1 MKTGMTRP
9 KTNTEA
15 AQDAVTAKV
24 EGATAAATAPE
35 AAVPG
40 AEDISAPSN
49 PVPDLF
55 NPETDDLPP
64 GPDTGTGITVVIAA
78 KQPIRWR
85 IGRQFT
91 PEPALIALDDLSEAD
106 VAALRSDPLLLVTA
120 IKDI

>member
-24 EGATAAATAPE
+24 EVQATATAPE
-35 AAVPG
+35 AAAPG

-49 PVPDLF
+49 PAADLF

-64 GPDTGTGITVVIAA
+64 GSGITVVIAA

-91 PEPALIALDDLSEAD
+91 PEPTLIPLDDLSDGD
-106 VAALRSDPLLLVTA
+106 VDALRSDPLLLVTA
-120 IKDI
+120 RKDI

>member
-1 MKTGMTRP
+1 MKPGMTRV
-9 KTNTEA
+9 KKDTEA
-15 AQDAVTAKV
+15 AQDAVIAEV
-24 EGATAAATAPE
+24 EGADATTKATAPE
-35 AAVPG
+35 AAAPE
-40 AEDISAPSN
+40 AEEISASPN

-64 GPDTGTGITVVIAA
+64 GSGITVVVAA

-91 PEPALIALDDLSEAD
+91 PEPTLIPLDDLSEGD
-106 VAALRSDPLLLVTA
+106 VDALRSDPLLLVTA